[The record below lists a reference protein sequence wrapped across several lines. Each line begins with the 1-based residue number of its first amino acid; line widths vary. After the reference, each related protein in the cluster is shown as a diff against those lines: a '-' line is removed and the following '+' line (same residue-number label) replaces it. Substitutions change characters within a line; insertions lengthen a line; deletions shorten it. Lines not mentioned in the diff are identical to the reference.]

1 MLIGEVS
8 ELSGISARMLR
19 HYDSIGLV
27 RPTGR
32 TAGGYRQYS
41 EGDVRR
47 LFHVEGLR
55 ALGLTLA
62 EIGDAL
68 EDLSFSPESMVEHLL
83 ERTRERLAREQ
94 ELLGRLGQ
102 VRASEPADWSDVLRT
117 IGLMRAL
124 DAGSSARHRVALSMP
139 DGGRSRD
146 AVVLAEAMLSEA
158 EPNAAG
164 ALQWALARTGD
175 AALGVLAQALA
186 SPDAE
191 RRHRAAAALTKFDS
205 SGADAI
211 LAGALRHEDPI
222 VRARAALARGSRGDL
237 DAVPG
242 LVAMVVDASG
252 DVDAAGALGALAERH
267 DRGDEIAR
275 ALADAL
281 PGASAA
287 ARQRLTTA
295 LADVPGAVA
304 RASLEALVDDPDGPV
319 SLTATAVLRARE
331 PR

>member
-8 ELSGISARMLR
+8 ERSGISARMLR
-19 HYDSIGLV
+19 HYDAIGLV

-41 EGDVRR
+41 PDDVRR

-62 EIGDAL
+62 EIGGAL
-68 EDLSFSPESMVEHLL
+68 EDLSFSPAAMVEQLL
-83 ERTRERLAREQ
+83 KRTSERLAREQ

-124 DAGSSARHRVALSMP
+124 DAGSSARQRVALSMP
-139 DGGRSRD
+139 DGGRSSD
-146 AVVLAEAMLSEA
+146 AVVLAEAVLSEA
-158 EPNAAG
+158 EPNAGG

-175 AALGVLAQALA
+175 AALGVLANALA
-186 SPDAE
+186 SPAAE
-191 RRHRAAAALTKFDS
+191 RRQRAVVALTKFES

-211 LAGALRHEDPI
+211 LAAALQHEDPI
-222 VRARAALARGSRGDL
+222 VRARATLARGSRGGL

-242 LVAMVVDASG
+242 LVAMVVDG
-252 DVDAAGALGALAERH
+252 TDDVAAAGALGALAERY

-281 PGASAA
+281 PEAGAD
-287 ARQRLTTA
+287 ARQRLATA
-295 LADVPGAVA
+295 LADVPGVA
-304 RASLEALVDDPDGPV
+304 ARTILEALVDDPDRPV
-319 SLTATAVLRARE
+319 SLTATAVLRARGSG
-331 PR
+331 